1 LGDPAIDFHHLLDWI
16 ARHPDWLLAAVFIVA
31 LTESLAVVGL
41 IVPGALL
48 MIGAGALI
56 GVGVAG
62 FWPTLIA
69 AVVGAVVGDGLSFWL
84 GRHYRER
91 LPGLWPFRN
100 HPRWLELGERYFHRH
115 GGKSILL
122 GRFVGP
128 VRPFVP
134 AVAGMLEMSPRRF
147 VFTNVLSALVWAPA
161 YLLPGIVF
169 GASVA
174 LAGQVAARLVVMLL
188 LLGALVWLTLWSI
201 RRIYLLMSPRAGE
214 MTQAMLAWGRRY
226 PVVNRL
232 VGGLLDPSLPEF
244 RALLF
249 FAVLLIGAAWLF
261 TGVLEDVVSGEP
273 LVRVDQGF
281 YQMMQALRT
290 PWADRFMV
298 LVTEFGDSRVI
309 GLLAA
314 VVLVWLLWRRNWR
327 IAGYWA
333 GAVVFGMSVAYA
345 IKHLLQRPRPLVNF
359 YDGISTYAFP
369 SGHATMSAVVYGFL
383 AVLVARNL
391 PASRRW
397 IAYGLATLLIGAISV
412 SRIYLGAHWLS
423 DVLGGLGLGF
433 AWVSLAG
440 IAYYRHT
447 PDSSLTRGL
456 PTVALVTLVL
466 AVGWHVSQRYS
477 SDLIRYAPHLDSQ
490 QRDAETW
497 WRQGWQNL
505 PAYRQD
511 LGGDREQPLNLQW
524 SGKLDTVRNKL
535 RSLGWRE
542 PVALNPGN
550 ALRWLLPDPGLAEL
564 PVLPQVHDGRHE
576 VLLMIGP
583 PVSGQTSD
591 QNAVTGARQL
601 VLRLWN
607 SDQVLGGAAADPL
620 WIGSV
625 TMQRLRH
632 ILLLRVPVTTREY
645 DLPLQR
651 LQESLHGADRRM
663 VQRAVGKH
671 AAGRGWNGD
680 VLLVRNH

>member
-1 LGDPAIDFHHLLDWI
+1 M
-16 ARHPDWLLAAVFIVA
+16 LAAVFIVA

-48 MIGAGALI
+48 MLGAGALI
-56 GVGVAG
+56 GVGAAG
-62 FWPTLIA
+62 FWPTMIA
-69 AVVGAVVGDGLSFWL
+69 AVAGAVVGDGLSFWL
-84 GRHYRER
+84 GHHYRER

-100 HPRWLELGERYFHRH
+100 HPRWLQIGERYFHRH
-115 GGKSILL
+115 GGKSVLL

-134 AVAGMLEMSPRRF
+134 VIAGMLEMSPRKF
-147 VFTNVLSALVWAPA
+147 IGANVLSALVWAPA
-161 YLLPGIVF
+161 YLLPGIAF

-174 LAGQVAARLVVMLL
+174 LAGQVAARLVVMLV

-201 RRIYLLMSPRAGE
+201 HRIYLLLSPRAGA
-214 MTQAMLAWGRRY
+214 MTRAMLAWGKRH
-226 PVVNRL
+226 PVFSRV
-232 VGGLLDPSLPEF
+232 VGGLLDPSQPEF
-244 RALLF
+244 RTLLF

-261 TGVLEDVVSGEP
+261 AGVLEDVVSGDP
-273 LVRVDQGF
+273 LVRVDQGV
-281 YQMMQALRT
+281 YQLMQALRT

-309 GLLAA
+309 GVLAA
-314 VVLVWLLWRRNWR
+314 AVLAWLLWRRNWHV
-327 IAGYWA
+327 AGYWA
-333 GAVVFGMSVAYA
+333 GAVTFGMAAAYF

-397 IAYGLATLLIGAISV
+397 VAYGLPALLIAAIAV

-423 DVLGGLGLGF
+423 DVLGGLGLGL

-456 PTVALVTLVL
+456 PAVALVALVL
-466 AVGWHVSQRYS
+466 AAGWHVSQRYAD
-477 SDLIRYAPHLDSQ
+477 DLLRYTPRLDLQ
-490 QRDAETW
+490 HRDAQDW
-497 WRQGWQNL
+497 WRQGWQEL
-505 PAYRQD
+505 PSYRVD
-511 LGGDREQPLNLQW
+511 LEGEHEQPLNLQW
-524 SGKLDTVRNKL
+524 SGELDAVRDRL

-542 PVALNPGN
+542 PVALDPGS
-550 ALRWLLPDPGLAEL
+550 ALRWLLPELALAEL

-576 VLLMIGP
+576 ALLMIGP
-583 PVSGQTSD
+583 PMPAEDASHQD
-591 QNAVTGARQL
+591 RQL

-607 SDQVLGGAAADPL
+607 SDQVLGSAGQQL

-625 TMQRLRH
+625 TMQQLRH
-632 ILLLRVPVTTREY
+632 ILLLRLPVTTHEY

-651 LQESLHGADRRM
+651 LRRSLGGVDQRM
-663 VQRAVGKH
+663 VLRRIDKNAEEQ
-671 AAGRGWNGD
+671 GWNGG
-680 VLLVRNH
+680 VLLVRER

>member
-1 LGDPAIDFHHLLDWI
+1 
-16 ARHPDWLLAAVFIVA
+16 LAAVFVVA
-31 LTESLAVVGL
+31 LSESLAVVGL

-48 MIGAGALI
+48 MVGAGALI

-62 FWPTLIA
+62 FWSTMIA
-69 AVVGAVVGDGLSFWL
+69 AVAGAVAGDGLSFWL
-84 GRHYRER
+84 GYHYRGR
-91 LPGLWPFRN
+91 LPDLWPFRK
-100 HPRWLELGERYFHRH
+100 HPRWLEIGERYFHRH
-115 GGKSILL
+115 GGKSVLF

-134 AVAGMLEMSPRRF
+134 VVAGMLEMPPRKF
-147 VFTNVLSALVWAPA
+147 IGVNVLSALAWAPA
-161 YLLPGIVF
+161 YLLPGIAF
-169 GASVA
+169 GASIA
-174 LAGQVAARLVVMLL
+174 LAGQVAVRLVVILL
-188 LLGALVWLTLWSI
+188 LLGVLTWLTLWSI
-201 RRIYLLMSPRAGE
+201 HRIYLLLSPRAGA
-214 MTQAMLAWGRRY
+214 MTQAALAWGGRH
-226 PVVNRL
+226 PLVNR
-232 VGGLLDPSLPEF
+232 VFGGLLDPSRPEF
-244 RALLF
+244 RTLSFL
-249 FAVLLIGAAWLF
+249 AVLLIGAAWLF
-261 TGVLEDVVSGEP
+261 AGVLEDVVTGDP
-273 LVRVDQGF
+273 LVRVDQGV

-298 LVTEFGDSRVI
+298 LVTELGDSRVI
-309 GLLAA
+309 GVLAL
-314 VVLVWLLWRRNWR
+314 VVLAWLLWRRSWR

-333 GAVVFGMSVAYA
+333 GAVVFGMAVAYA

-359 YDGISTYAFP
+359 YDGISSYAFP

-397 IAYGLATLLIGAISV
+397 IAYGLAALLIGAIAV

-466 AVGWHVSQRYS
+466 AIGWHVSQRYPT
-477 SDLIRYAPHLDSQ
+477 DLVRYTPQLELQH
-490 QRDAETW
+490 RDAQQW
-497 WRQGWQNL
+497 WQRGWQKL
-505 PAYRQD
+505 PVYRED
-511 LGGDREQPLNLQW
+511 LAGEYEQPLNLQW
-524 SGKLDTVRNKL
+524 SGKLDAVRERL
-535 RSLGWRE
+535 HSLGWRE
-542 PVALNPGN
+542 PVALNPGS
-550 ALRWLLPDPGLAEL
+550 ALHWLLPDPALAEL

-583 PVSGQTSD
+583 PGSGQASGQD
-591 QNAVTGARQL
+591 TGRPPRQL

-607 SDQVLGGAAADPL
+607 SDQVLGNAAEPL

-632 ILLLRVPVTTREY
+632 ILLLKFPETTHQY
-645 DLPLQR
+645 DLSLQR
-651 LQESLHGADRRM
+651 LRQSLSGVDQRMERRPADEY
-663 VQRAVGKH
+663 
-671 AAGRGWNGD
+671 AAGRGWNGE
-680 VLLVRNH
+680 VLLVRNR